1 VTATQTFSKRFL
13 VVACAVFLAS
23 CGGGSGNGGGSFFP
37 LLPQGPNSGN
47 PGSPGTPGNPP
58 PPPGDAGAKHAASV
72 SVQGDGSGD
81 VESLDTAI
89 ACDTQCSAD
98 YAAGATVKLIATA
111 ARGSVFAG
119 WQGACEGT
127 TDACE
132 LTMGEA
138 RNVVAKFS
146 LAEKA
151 APTGTWFKG
160 DTHVH
165 DDHSDDGSAPRQLNH
180 DMAKGNLSLADQIGQ
195 AGRTGLDFMPFT
207 DHRTY
212 DQHYDPLWE
221 SSSLLLLRG
230 EEANGKP
237 HAISLGGVDSVV
249 QGAMHPDRAQFAL
262 VQQSIWDAHAQGA
275 IWSIA
280 HADDGE
286 MNTDGS
292 PNINASVQ
300 GVNLVEVWNRSKSPD
315 KQMDYA
321 ENRWNAG
328 FRFGVAG
335 ASDNHFREY
344 WGAPYL
350 NSPGM
355 PVTKVLAKAYN
366 ERGILEALR
375 AGYTS
380 LSINPTGPAVS
391 MTSDL
396 KGGGYTAMS
405 GDEVFVPAGTAGHLR
420 INVQRAAGMDVLVFR
435 MPGKSAGPFKTFK
448 PTRDDETYS
457 VDVTAGSQPDWYRV
471 EVRGL
476 NVPIPPAAQAMELK
490 AAVSPI
496 FVSPAPVEP
505 KPEIAVPKEDSAAD
519 GALRVAGARG
529 DFAGFPDMVT
539 EDGVVH
545 VATELHGDAT
555 STVVYRRRDAKGVW
569 NDAGRTLSG
578 NGQARF
584 PRVAVHGNDVWVTWE
599 EDAVQVPHRPVINLR
614 HSADGGATWT
624 SIQTVRSLEG
634 RAEHPD
640 IAVAANGKPVLA
652 WQEIKADQPFDIMVQ
667 EVGTDA
673 QPRNLSRA
681 GKSVDAG
688 VLDDARSPRYPAS
701 VLPNVAV
708 APDGRIAVAWQDN
721 RNDQDPLWTGAAAYG
736 DGSNPDDWQIQVA
749 VRSAANAWA
758 TPVSLGATDRADRH
772 PDVIFGGN
780 GDLVVA
786 WESKE
791 QEPAGKNLAVL
802 AAVSGDSGATFS
814 APAVLAAE
822 STTMSQRPRLG
833 VDTDGSV
840 RVVWFDSRSADWR
853 WRVMTAVYR
862 KPAGWDAGTLLKGS
876 GINTWPV
883 TSGGV
888 IAFASTRNAT
898 RLQRDQTQQ
907 VFLLSAK

>member
-1 VTATQTFSKRFL
+1 MVLTTPQSFSKRFL
-13 VVACAVFLAS
+13 AVACAVFLAS
-23 CGGGSGNGGGSFFP
+23 CGGGSGNGGLAFLPPPAGQGTGGSSD
-37 LLPQGPNSGN
+37 SG
-47 PGSPGTPGNPP
+47 GSGGAGTPDNPNVR
-58 PPPGDAGAKHAASV
+58 HAAAV

-81 VESLDTAI
+81 VESLDTTL
-89 ACDTQCSAD
+89 ACHADCSAD
-98 YAAGATVKLIATA
+98 YAEGASVKLIATA
-111 ARGSVFAG
+111 ARGSVFDG

-127 TDACE
+127 EACE
-132 LTMGEA
+132 LTMDQA

-146 LAEKA
+146 LAANA

-165 DDHSDDGSAPRQLNH
+165 DDHSDDGSAPRQLNK
-180 DMAKGNLSLADQIGQ
+180 DKAKGNLSLADQIGQ
-195 AGRTGLDFMPFT
+195 AGRTGLDFVPFT

-221 SSSLLLLRG
+221 SSSLLLIRG

-237 HAISLGGVDSVV
+237 HAIALGGVDSVE

-262 VQQSIWDAHAQGA
+262 VQQSVWDAHAQGA
-275 IWSIA
+275 IWSVA

-286 MNTDGS
+286 TNADGS
-292 PNINASVQ
+292 PNVNANVQ

-355 PVTKVLAKAYN
+355 PVTKVLAKGYN

-380 LSINPTGPAVS
+380 LSINPTGPGVS
-391 MTSDL
+391 MTTDL

-405 GDEVFVPAGTAGHLR
+405 GDEVFVPAGTTGHLR
-420 INVQRAAGMDVLVFR
+420 IGVQRAAGMDVLLFR
-435 MPGKSAGPFKTFK
+435 MPGKSAGPMKTFK
-448 PTRDDETYS
+448 PTRDDETYT
-457 VDVTAGSQPDWYRV
+457 VDITAGSQPDWYRV
-471 EVRGL
+471 EVRGI
-476 NVPIPPAAQAMELK
+476 NVPIPPAAAAMELK

-496 FVSPAPVEP
+496 FVSPAPVEA
-505 KPEIAVPKEDSAAD
+505 KAEIAVPKEDSVAD

-529 DFAGFPDMVT
+529 DFAGFPDLVTADGVTHVVT
-539 EDGVVH
+539 EM
-545 VATELHGDAT
+545 HGDAT

-569 NDAGRTLSG
+569 SDAGQTLSG
-578 NGQARF
+578 KGQARF
-584 PRVAVHGNDVWVTWE
+584 PRVAVRGNDVWVAWE

-614 HSADGGATWT
+614 HSADGGATWAST
-624 SIQTVRSLEG
+624 DTVRSLEG

-640 IAVAANGKPVLA
+640 VAVAASGKPVLA
-652 WQEIKADQPFDIMVQ
+652 WQEIRADQPFDIMVQ

-688 VLDDARSPRYPAS
+688 VLDDTRSPHYPAS
-701 VLPNVAV
+701 VLPNLTVA
-708 APDGRIAVAWQDN
+708 ADGRVAVAWQDN

-736 DGSNPDDWQIQVA
+736 DGSNPDDWQVQVA
-749 VRSAANAWA
+749 VRDAAGAWK

-791 QEPAGKNLAVL
+791 QEPAGKNIAVL
-802 AAVSGDSGATFS
+802 AAVSGDGGATFS
-814 APAVLAAE
+814 APTVLAAE
-822 STTMSQRPRLG
+822 PTTMSQRPRLG
-833 VDTDGSV
+833 VDKDGSV

-862 KPAGWDAGTLLKGS
+862 KPAGWDTGTLLKGT

-898 RLQRDQTQQ
+898 RLQRDPTQQ
-907 VFLLSAK
+907 VFLLAAK